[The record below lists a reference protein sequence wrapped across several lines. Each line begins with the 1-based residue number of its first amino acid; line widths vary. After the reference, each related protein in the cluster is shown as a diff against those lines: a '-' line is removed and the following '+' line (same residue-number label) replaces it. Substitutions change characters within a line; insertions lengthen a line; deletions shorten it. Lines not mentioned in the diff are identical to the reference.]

1 MAETILQKRK
11 RAFEILRRLKK
22 RLRGR
27 PFLGTTIGKY
37 TPFQVLIS
45 TMISQRTRD
54 ENTDVASTKLFSRFK
69 TPEQVAGAS
78 AKEIEKLIHASG
90 FYRQKAGRIK
100 EVSAILVRD
109 FNSTVPKSKEQL
121 MSLPG
126 VGPKTAG
133 CVLVYGFN
141 LPAIPVD
148 THVHRISNRL
158 GLAKTREPEKTE
170 AVLEQLFEKKDWVA
184 VNDLFVR
191 FGQTTCKPIGPLCA
205 QCPLNGICPY
215 YRRQSRKF

>member
-11 RAFEILRRLKK
+11 RASEIIRRLKSH
-22 RLRGR
+22 LRGR

-45 TMISQRTRD
+45 TILSQRTRD
-54 ENTDVASTKLFSRFK
+54 ENTDIASAKLFSKYK
-69 TPEQVAGAS
+69 TPWQIAQAS
-78 AKEIEKLIHASG
+78 RKEIEILIHASG
-90 FYRQKAGRIK
+90 FYRQKAKRILA
-100 EVSAILVRD
+100 VSKIIDEKFGGV
-109 FNSTVPKSKEQL
+109 VPSSKEML
-121 MSLPG
+121 MELPG

-148 THVHRISNRL
+148 IHVHRISNRL
-158 GLAKTREPEKTE
+158 GLSKTKEPEKTE
-170 AVLEQLFEKKDWVA
+170 AVLEQLFEKKDWTS

-191 FGQTTCKPIGPLCA
+191 FGQTTCKPIRPLCA
-205 QCPLNGICPY
+205 QCPLNDICPY
-215 YRRQSRKF
+215 YRRQGR